1 MGITFY
7 IFTVHAHSCLP
18 KNLNVIHGSG
28 ANGNFQCVGTSPSIL
43 LYRYKF
49 SVNNKMLSICS
60 FKIVHVIVVCKVQS
74 CCTGCLAGYSGLFIF
89 AGLNRITIMTS
100 RIFDRMNGHKKRPDG
115 HHTNVLQ
122 QLHSS
127 SLEKI

>member
-1 MGITFY
+1 M
-7 IFTVHAHSCLP
+7 
-18 KNLNVIHGSG
+18 
-28 ANGNFQCVGTSPSIL
+28 L
-43 LYRYKF
+43 LL
-49 SVNNKMLSICS
+49 SVK
-60 FKIVHVIVVCKVQS
+60 
-74 CCTGCLAGYSGLFIF
+74 YSRVAPDAWPDIPAFFIF

-100 RIFDRMNGHKKRPDG
+100 RILDRMNGHKKRPDG